1 MVLNAGT
8 SSCLIVKN
16 LFELIRQ
23 EKEEKKRARE
33 KEIESSKIVEITEE
47 EAEQMKA
54 KQKVRVSGF

>member
-1 MVLNAGT
+1 VVLNAGT